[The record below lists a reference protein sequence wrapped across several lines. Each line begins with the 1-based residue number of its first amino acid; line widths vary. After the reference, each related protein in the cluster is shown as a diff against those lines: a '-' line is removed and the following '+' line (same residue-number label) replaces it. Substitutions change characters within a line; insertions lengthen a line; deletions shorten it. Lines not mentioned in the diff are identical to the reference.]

1 MTVNLVQWRGVIRNF
16 NCSSSAVSY
25 QVCNLT
31 KNFAFILKFC
41 FIAGITLKVLF
52 FSYQHWYIYLLFYNV
67 TGILKIIVRAD
78 NPDNIK
84 KGGVCIYYRESL
96 PVQVISLPCF
106 KEALL

>member
-31 KNFAFILKFC
+31 KNFAFIF
-41 FIAGITLKVLF
+41 KVLF
-52 FSYQHWYIYLLFYNV
+52 YCWHYFESAFLFLSTLVYLFIILQCHWDIED
-67 TGILKIIVRAD
+67 VRAD